1 MNSRLLQILY
11 RTAQNRAF
19 TSRVGSSANYS
30 CGITNGGLVNQLGIQ
45 KTSFLSNSHTAFSL
59 VRGHKMIICSAVAA
73 DLSIFSHSI
82 GIRLATTQA
91 KAPPQARQMGALKV
105 SMLSPG
111 IIYEPYSPRQP
122 IPFWQRWFTR
132 SGWRRTKDDIILEL
146 KSAYAIA
153 KLRKKGYSKKQFYEE
168 AVNLYKEINTLIAN
182 GDKTSLRKAVT
193 ENMYSALKNEIKLR
207 ESKWNKVYWEMI
219 LPVVKIRT
227 LVLIEVTSKRFSY
240 SLPLRFLPSRS
251 LKHIMRKVLSLLEIN
266 LRRFLSVISGYL
278 RNLFFMRELFGVSV
292 GEFQS
297 NIILHSRSFFIQF
310 CRSTGCF
317 KVHFRLEK
325 LLLLETR
332 CHMIQ
337 MELHSSKVDDS
348 CVTPSHIGDKSDK
361 NHHFV
366 PLPSTIKHAPKKIV
380 SIKETVEDIDSIMKE
395 RRKNKGTK
403 KSKSFDF
410 DNEYDGSLKPTR
422 SILKVGSLNDKSD
435 LLNSLNR
442 VE

>member
-1 MNSRLLQILY
+1 MNSRLLQTLY

-30 CGITNGGLVNQLGIQ
+30 CGITNGGSVSQLGIQ
-45 KTSFLSNSHTAFSL
+45 KTSFLSNTHTAFSL
-59 VRGHKMIICSAVAA
+59 ARGHKMIICSAVAA

-182 GDKTSLRKAVT
+182 GDKTLLRKAVT

-227 LVLIEVTSKRFSY
+227 LRARLIGVD
-240 SLPLRFLPSRS
+240 RS
-251 LKHIMRKVLSLLEIN
+251 DLEKVFVQLTLEILAKQKFEAYN
-266 LRRFLSVISGYL
+266 AEGAV
-278 RNLFFMRELFGVSV
+278 VA
-292 GEFQS
+292 
-297 NIILHSRSFFIQF
+297 
-310 CRSTGCF
+310 
-317 KVHFRLEK
+317 
-325 LLLLETR
+325 
-332 CHMIQ
+332 
-337 MELHSSKVDDS
+337 
-348 CVTPSHIGDKSDK
+348 GDKS
-361 NHHFV
+361 
-366 PLPSTIKHAPKKIV
+366 
-380 SIKETVEDIDSIMKE
+380 KEVLVRDIWVFE
-395 RRKNKGTK
+395 
-403 KSKSFDF
+403 KSLFHEGAF
-410 DNEYDGSLKPTR
+410 WRLCGRIP
-422 SILKVGSLNDKSD
+422 I
-435 LLNSLNR
+435 
-442 VE
+442 